1 MYGETPPVAETVK
14 SVVPPLQSMIAEEAI
29 DTMIAAGS
37 ITVCV
42 TSAVH
47 PFASVTVYVYV
58 PAPTLK
64 TPVPV

>member
-1 MYGETPPVAETVK
+1 MYGAIPPEAETVK
-14 SVVPPLQSMIAEEAI
+14 SVVPPLQSIPEETI

-47 PFASVTVYVYV
+47 PFASVTVTV
-58 PAPTLK
+58 
-64 TPVPV
+64 